1 MFLDGEKGTS
11 FDIVVAVVFDQVFDS
26 LAGSGAF
33 LDFIEDNDRMPL
45 LQCDI
50 IDELELSEKIRL
62 FVGIPKFICENMYG
76 IPQNY
81 DMASHFR
88 EMTGIF
94 FESKLSTSHLTQP
107 FLTVREG
114 FEPFPK
120 PFSNRWNRA

>member
-62 FVGIPKFICENMYG
+62 FVGIPKFICENVYGIPKFICENMYG
-76 IPQNY
+76 IPKILIWLV
-81 DMASHFR
+81 
-88 EMTGIF
+88 IF
-94 FESKLSTSHLTQP
+94 GK
-107 FLTVREG
+107 
-114 FEPFPK
+114 
-120 PFSNRWNRA
+120 